1 MKCED
6 CLGFGKD
13 IDVSVGSVIN
23 TEKKIQWDNIFPSQY
38 SIKFHQVYDQ
48 NNLDSPCGKK
58 GTVLVWHFILLFKNW
73 EEIFIF

>member
-23 TEKKIQWDNIFPSQY
+23 TEKKPSETIFFQVSIPLN
-38 SIKFHQVYDQ
+38 SIKSMTKIILTHHVVR
-48 NNLDSPCGKK
+48 K
-58 GTVLVWHFILLFKNW
+58 GQS
-73 EEIFIF
+73 